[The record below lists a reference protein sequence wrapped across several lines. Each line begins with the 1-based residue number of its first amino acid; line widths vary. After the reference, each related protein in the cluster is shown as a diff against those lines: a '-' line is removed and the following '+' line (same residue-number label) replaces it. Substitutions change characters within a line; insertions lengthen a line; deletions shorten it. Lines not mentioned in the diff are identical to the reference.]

1 MRTATDAAGV
11 TAELAAVPAHER
23 VALVDPRFV
32 GHAHA
37 LRLALT
43 DPRFP
48 AATVRGALTAQPEA
62 RAVLV
67 RAVTAAAA
75 TARTSDGG
83 APTAAPAPG
92 SAESPEHVAASTV
105 VPTTVP
111 DRAEETQPPVGSAP
125 GPGADDR
132 SGDAGAPGAAVASG
146 AADRADAA
154 VHAPDA
160 AHASGEYAESR
171 SRTRPSGAATALGA
185 AAAPTT
191 AGAVGRATRTDAPGT
206 TAPDRAAGTGVRAG
220 GAAHAADSFAT
231 RSPSESSA
239 EVATMGAANAPNAAA
254 PGEAAHV
261 ASPDRTADGLAA
273 PSRSV
278 APAEV
283 AATHGAADAHSWV
296 DDIAAALDAGGV
308 ALHRPE
314 LGVLVASVPADAL
327 SRAKAQDAVD
337 AVDDERVRLR
347 SAVKARDGFF
357 TTFCI
362 SPYSRYIA
370 RWCARRGLTPNQVTT
385 ASLLTALIAAAC
397 AATGTRPGFVS
408 AGVLLIASFVL
419 DCTDGQLARY
429 SLQYSTLGAWLDATF
444 DRAKEY
450 AYYAGLA
457 LGAARAD
464 GDDVW
469 ALALGAMVLQT
480 CRHVVDFAFNEANHD
495 ATGNTSPTA
504 ALSGR
509 LDSVGWTVW
518 VRRMIVLPIGER
530 WAMIAVLTA
539 FTTPRIT
546 FYATLIGC
554 ALAACYTTAGRVLR
568 SLTRRAGRTDRAARA
583 LAELADSGPLAEL
596 VAKAAPRGASSY
608 LAPVSAALGATAV
621 LAGAAATGFGSW
633 VPVGCAVLYAVLA
646 GVAVTAPLK
655 GPLDWLVPPLFRAAE
670 YGTILIL
677 AACSEV
683 NGALPAAF
691 GLVAAVAYHHYD
703 TVYRIRG
710 GTGAP
715 PHRLVRAIGGHEG
728 RTVAV
733 TAAAALLH
741 HQNQGFTIALT
752 ALAAALALA
761 VLIESIRFWVSSGAP
776 AVHDE
781 SGEPA

>member
-1 MRTATDAAGV
+1 M
-11 TAELAAVPAHER
+11 
-23 VALVDPRFV
+23 DPRFV
-32 GHAHA
+32 GHVHT

-48 AATVRGALTAQPEA
+48 AAAVRGALSVQPEA
-62 RAVLV
+62 RAALA

-75 TARTSDGG
+75 TARTSGSGGG
-83 APTAAPAPG
+83 APTAAPARALGP
-92 SAESPEHVAASTV
+92 AESPERETAPTG
-105 VPTTVP
+105 VPATVP
-111 DRAEETQPPVGSAP
+111 GRAGQARPPLGSAP
-125 GPGADDR
+125 RPGADAGG
-132 SGDAGAPGAAVASG
+132 GDAGAASS
-146 AADRADAA
+146 ADT
-154 VHAPDA
+154 A

-171 SRTRPSGAATALGA
+171 SRTRPSGT
-185 AAAPTT
+185 AAAP
-191 AGAVGRATRTDAPGT
+191 
-206 TAPDRAAGTGVRAG
+206 
-220 GAAHAADSFAT
+220 GAADALT
-231 RSPSESSA
+231 
-239 EVATMGAANAPNAAA
+239 VAA
-254 PGEAAHV
+254 PGEATHG
-261 ASPDRTADGLAA
+261 ASPDRAAAAGVHADAVQ
-273 PSRSV
+273 SRSV

-283 AATHGAADAHSWV
+283 AAMRGADAHSRV
-296 DDIAAALDAGGV
+296 DDLAAALDAEGV
-308 ALHRPE
+308 PVHRPE
-314 LGVLVASVPADAL
+314 LGVLVAAVPADAL

-347 SAVKARDGFF
+347 SAVKSRDGFF

-546 FYATLIGC
+546 FYVLLVGC

-568 SLTRRAGRTDRAARA
+568 SLTRRAERTDRAAHA
-583 LAELADSGPLAEL
+583 LAELADTGPLAEL
-596 VAKAAPRGASSY
+596 VAKAAPRGPSSY
-608 LAPVSAALGATAV
+608 LAPLSAALGAAAV
-621 LAGAAATGFGSW
+621 LAGTAAAGFGSW

-646 GVAVTAPLK
+646 GVAVAAPLK

-670 YGTILIL
+670 YGVILIL

-691 GLVAAVAYHHYD
+691 GLIAAVAYHHYD

-715 PHRLVRAIGGHEG
+715 PHLLVRAIGGHEG

-741 HQNQGFTIALT
+741 HRNQGFTIALT

-761 VLIESIRFWVSSGAP
+761 VLTESIRFWVSSGAP

-781 SGEPA
+781 TGEPA